1 MHVVRRSKTSSHF
14 VIAYWHVSYHFW
26 PTIRS
31 NFGIHNM
38 SFVAF
43 VVCQAAALQR
53 ASYSP
58 NSITPTITET
68 SPRGKSWTQITKV
81 ADTNHLDMSR
91 CLRQSP
97 WQVRDNPVCVAL
109 MEFSPLQC
117 TGKVGDK
124 VADTN
129 HESRRHDL
137 CRELSWFVSATV
149 PGLCRKVG
157 VMEFGLIAAKQ
168 RNATQRR
175 SGNALLC
182 YIGLWSHE
190 RSAATKAILVW

>member
-97 WQVRDNPVCVAL
+97 GQVRDKPVCVAL

-117 TGKVGDK
+117 TGKVGDRVGDK
-124 VADTN
+124 V
-129 HESRRHDL
+129 RRI
-137 CRELSWFVSATV
+137 CRGHKSWKSATWLV
-149 PGLCRKVG
+149 SRTFMICVHDKFATLSATCPGLCRKVS
-157 VMEFGLIAAKQ
+157 VMEFGL
-168 RNATQRR
+168 
-175 SGNALLC
+175 
-182 YIGLWSHE
+182 
-190 RSAATKAILVW
+190 